1 VAGSRRLGRLFWKFF
16 LVQWLSMTLT
26 MVGLAL
32 YLHLIGVKPP
42 PGDHFVLFG
51 LVPLVPL
58 IAVALTMLASSL
70 GLAWYLSRPL
80 MQLSWALGRVSAGHL
95 DTRVAGRAGFH
106 SNDVVDLADD
116 FDRMARQLQL
126 LTESRSVLLHDISH
140 ELRSPL
146 TRLQVAIGL
155 LKQQPML
162 MPQMLERIERESGRL
177 DALIE
182 ELLTWHRLEAGAA
195 IPPPARV
202 DVIELLHAIAED
214 AQFEA
219 QASGKVVLID
229 APGEFV
235 SEVHGELIYRGLEN
249 VIRNAVKFTFE
260 GGQVDITARV
270 SEDQA
275 HWICIVQDRGPGV
288 PADMLDTM
296 FEPFARVAGSED
308 VQGVGLGLAICRRV
322 INLHGGRIDAHLR
335 HGGGLTLTLV
345 LPKSSLA
352 TEPS

>member
-32 YLHLIGVKPP
+32 YLRQIGVKPP

-58 IAVALTMLASSL
+58 VAVAFTMLASSL
-70 GLAWYLSRPL
+70 ALAWYLSRPL
-80 MQLSWALGRVSAGHL
+80 MQLSWALQRVSTGHL
-95 DTRVAGRAGFH
+95 DTRVAGRAGFR

-116 FDRMARQLQL
+116 FDRMAGQLQV

-146 TRLQVAIGL
+146 TRMQLAIGL
-155 LKQQPML
+155 LKQQPVQMPEML
-162 MPQMLERIERESGRL
+162 ARIECEGDRL
-177 DALIE
+177 DLLIE

-195 IPPPARV
+195 IPPAARV
-202 DVIELLHAIAED
+202 DVNELLHAIAED

-219 QASGKVVLID
+219 QASGKSVVID

-249 VIRNAVKFTFE
+249 VIRNAVKFTPA
-260 GGQVDITARV
+260 GGQVEITARV
-270 SEDQA
+270 SVG
-275 HWICIVQDRGPGV
+275 HGPWICMVQDRGPGV
-288 PADMLDTM
+288 PADMLDAM
-296 FEPFARVAGSED
+296 FEPFARVAGSEG
-308 VQGVGLGLAICRRV
+308 VKGVGLGLAICRRA
-322 INLHGGRIDAHLR
+322 IELHGGRVNAQLR
-335 HGGGLTLTLV
+335 PGGGLTLTMV
-345 LPKSSLA
+345 LPKA
-352 TEPS
+352 THHTVA

>member
-42 PGDHFVLFG
+42 PGDHLVLFG

-58 IAVALTMLASSL
+58 MAVALTMLASSL

-80 MQLSWALGRVSAGHL
+80 MELSWALGRVSAGHL
-95 DTRVAGRAGFH
+95 DTRVAGRAGFR

-116 FDRMARQLQL
+116 FDRMAGQLQV

-155 LKQQPML
+155 LKQQPLL
-162 MPQMLERIERESGRL
+162 MPEMLERIERESGRL

-219 QASGKVVLID
+219 QASGKAVLVD

-249 VIRNAVKFTFE
+249 VIRNAVKFTCE
-260 GGQVDITARV
+260 GGRVDITARV
-270 SEDQA
+270 SQDQA
-275 HWICIVQDRGPGV
+275 QWTCIVQDRGPGV
-288 PADMLDTM
+288 PVDMLDTM
-296 FEPFARVAGSED
+296 FEPFARVAGSEK

-322 INLHGGRIDAHLR
+322 ITLHGGRIDAHLR
-335 HGGGLTLTLV
+335 PGGGLSMTMV
-345 LPKSSLA
+345 LPKGRA
-352 TEPS
+352 QE